1 MTIVVMMVITNANKA
16 NVNEEAKTNKE
27 YCVLIHCNVT
37 IIVIAVCLPQDILTH
52 IVLHIDHL
60 TI

>member
-1 MTIVVMMVITNANKA
+1 MVINNANKA